1 MSMSCSW
8 TPAQQSQAA
17 TFYAAAD
24 RWVSKARSSTC
35 LKRPILAIVQ
45 LCNCAIVQLQVPI
58 PCKLLPIHKCQ
69 FLANCCQFTGAN
81 TLPNIADSQMPFSC
95 KLFPIHKCQ
104 FLAKYG
110 QFISANSLQT
120 VANSQVLIPC
130 KLLPIHKC
138 LFLANCCQFK
148 SSNSLQA
155 VENSAVPMP

>member
-1 MSMSCSW
+1 MQQLRGGSLRQEAVLASKRPTLAMSMSCSWTLAQQSQAAKFYAAADRWFSKARSSTCLKRPTLAMSMSCSW

-69 FLANCCQFTGAN
+69 FLANC
-81 TLPNIADSQMPFSC
+81 
-95 KLFPIHKCQ
+95 
-104 FLAKYG
+104 
-110 QFISANSLQT
+110 
-120 VANSQVLIPC
+120 
-130 KLLPIHKC
+130 
-138 LFLANCCQFK
+138 
-148 SSNSLQA
+148 
-155 VENSAVPMP
+155 